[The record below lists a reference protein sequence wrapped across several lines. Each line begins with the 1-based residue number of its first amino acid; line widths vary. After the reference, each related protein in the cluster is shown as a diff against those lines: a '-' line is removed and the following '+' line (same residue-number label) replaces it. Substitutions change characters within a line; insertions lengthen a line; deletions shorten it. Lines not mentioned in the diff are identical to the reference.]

1 MHNKIASIQQRL
13 KVLIILFA
21 TQLGGC
27 AVMYSSADV
36 TGRVVDTET
45 GEPIEGAVVVGIWQL
60 ESQGFEHSYGDAI
73 HVVESVSD
81 AMGHYRLKG
90 FDTKLV
96 GPFRGELRDSDPYI
110 SVFAD
115 GYKPDNAGSE
125 TLTPLKHSTGHHRVS
140 PYNEQDIRMEKA
152 ELDDRFIAGVWNSSI
167 RRLVNA
173 GDCATT
179 KLTSLSALLKIVE
192 PRCDRILMEGYGMHC
207 DYFHDAKER
216 CEGDGAP

>member
-1 MHNKIASIQQRL
+1 MHNKIVSIQQRL

-36 TGRVVDTET
+36 TGRIVDTET
-45 GEPIEGAVVVGIWQL
+45 SKPIEGAVVVGIWQL

-96 GPFRGELRDSDPYI
+96 GPFKGELRNSDPWVF
-110 SVFAD
+110 VFAEE
-115 GYKPDNAGSE
+115 YKPGGARRDPILERGV
-125 TLTPLKHSTGHHRVS
+125 GHHRVS
-140 PYNEQDIRMEKA
+140 PIIGRDIKLKRET
-152 ELDDRFIAGVWNSSI
+152 LDDRFIAGVWESSI
-167 RRLVNA
+167 QRIVDA
-173 GDCATT
+173 GDCDT
-179 KLTSLSALLKIVE
+179 TSLSALDTLLESIE
-192 PRCDRILMEGYGMHC
+192 PQCDKFLMERYGMHC
-207 DYFHDAKER
+207 KHFQHKKER
-216 CEGDGAP
+216 CDGGKKP